1 MKGIYPGT
9 FDPVHNGHLDLIL
22 RASKLFD
29 HLTVAVYSD
38 PSKNVLFSP
47 DERVNLLKFNLF

>member
-29 HLTVAVYSD
+29 HLTVAVYS
-38 PSKNVLFSP
+38 
-47 DERVNLLKFNLF
+47 